1 MRRILFRSMWFGLAA
16 LLLAGGVVAWRAFS
30 LYSTVRGGISHVRYL
45 LESGEELE
53 GAPAEDV
60 LSDNYLLS
68 LFGNN
73 PELVSQ
79 LKKVIDLGMA
89 TDASLKLGN
98 VAAMVVTYRQAEG
111 GDIHDAAI
119 YAIGGFPDPKSRRIG
134 FHAAG
139 YIENNFDPTL
149 ANAGNALMHLLGRDI
164 IVFCENDRIETHMEL
179 LFDLL
184 NGRILPLAQRVA
196 DEPLHYS
203 IVFPEPSEIAPPN
216 LKNAFQTILVR
227 GTMAADTGSTDWVF
241 LCKNPRDTRH
251 VHTLCKD
258 ALTLARGTFHDRF
271 GGYIKQMPW
280 GPMNDNWWATEYVSL
295 IDATSLVR
303 EDGLVSMSVSYDRI
317 QNNAILK
324 TVERVGRDVA
334 AQKAFALASQSPWEF
349 AFANRD
355 NPRSG
360 YWSHEHL
367 EGPDWPLGDLGIP
380 TPGSI
385 AAAKERERI
394 RAEKE
399 AAAKAEAER
408 KAAEDAEAAQKAQS

>member
-1 MRRILFRSMWFGLAA
+1 MRRILFRSMWFGLVA
-16 LLLAGGVVAWRAFS
+16 LLLAGGVLAWRAFS
-30 LYSTVRGGISHVRYL
+30 LYSTVRGGYAHLRYL

-53 GAPAEDV
+53 GTPAEDV

-89 TDASLKLGN
+89 TDASLKLGS
-98 VAAMVVTYRQAEG
+98 VAAMVVTYRQPEG
-111 GDIHDAAI
+111 GGIQDAAI
-119 YAIGGFPDPKSRRIG
+119 YAIGGFPDPKSSRIG

-139 YIENNFDPTL
+139 YMENTFDPAL
-149 ANAGNALMHLLGRDI
+149 CNAGNALMHLLGRDI
-164 IVFCENDRIETHMEL
+164 IVFCENDKIESHMEL

-184 NGRILPLAQRVA
+184 NGRVLPLAERIV

-227 GTMAADTGSTDWVF
+227 GVMEADTGSTDWVF
-241 LCKNPRDTRH
+241 LCKNPRDSRH

-258 ALTLARGTFHDRF
+258 ALALARGTFHDHF
-271 GGYIKQMPW
+271 GGYIKEMPW
-280 GPMNDNWWATEYVSL
+280 GKMNDNWWAVEYVGL
-295 IDATSLVR
+295 IDATTLVH
-303 EDGLVSMSVSYDRI
+303 ENGLVSMSVSYDRGK
-317 QNNAILK
+317 NNAILK

-334 AQKAFALASQSPWEF
+334 AQKAFALAGQTPWEF
-349 AFANRD
+349 AFASRE
-355 NPRSG
+355 NPAG
-360 YWSHEHL
+360 GKWSREHV

-385 AAAKERERI
+385 AAAQERERI

-408 KAAEDAEAAQKAQS
+408 KAAEAAEKAQS